1 MKQMC
6 ASLMQAPSF
15 FTSFESM
22 RLTQQLY
29 GKVGVLKTYNFSD
42 MGNKNIFDFTDN
54 QEVIDAIL
62 YGVEDKSPA
71 YYTDIP
77 KMTRLAHLECLANMT
92 GNRNFIEAVEKQQR
106 LIGAK

>member
-1 MKQMC
+1 M
-6 ASLMQAPSF
+6 AGN
-15 FTSFESM
+15 
-22 RLTQQLY
+22 QLKKFLPVQRY
-29 GKVGVLKTYNFSD
+29 FSPWKWKYNLHTTEFVFPITVKV
-42 MGNKNIFDFTDN
+42 IFDFTDN

-92 GNRNFIEAVEKQQR
+92 GNRNFIEAVKKQQR